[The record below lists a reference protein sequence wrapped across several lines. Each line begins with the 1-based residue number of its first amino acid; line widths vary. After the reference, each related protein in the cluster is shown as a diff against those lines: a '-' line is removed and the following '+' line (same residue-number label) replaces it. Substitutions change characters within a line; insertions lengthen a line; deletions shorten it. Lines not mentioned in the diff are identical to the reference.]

1 MASNP
6 HRFDPDITSGYES
19 HPRFDLP
26 MVPKAERRDWLPF
39 RPICDQVGY
48 DLPAALNEG
57 WTVRVFD
64 WRFERMMATVGQA
77 SPERLMIHKTWYDDF
92 LAGAGVKPD
101 APRLLDIGIR
111 YQEALDEANDA
122 FDDAVDAAQQVRI
135 VAQDQAE
142 TEFLNALSEYETKRS
157 G

>member
-1 MASNP
+1 MLP
-6 HRFDPDITSGYES
+6 VV
-19 HPRFDLP
+19 PR
-26 MVPKAERRDWLPF
+26 AEHGEWLPF
-39 RPICDQVGY
+39 RPICERVGY
-48 DLPAALNEG
+48 DLPAALNGE

-64 WRFERMMATVGQA
+64 WRFQRIIPAEGQA
-77 SPERLMIHKTWYDDF
+77 SPERLMIHKTWYADF
-92 LAGAGVKPD
+92 LEEAGVQPD
-101 APRLLDIGIR
+101 EVSVLDIAIQ
-111 YQEALDEANDA
+111 YQEALARANDA